1 MHCEHASATSKA
13 RVLQPA
19 AAAAAA
25 AEELYQFQ
33 QTTNSNQRVPAPQ
46 S

>member
-13 RVLQPA
+13 RLLQL
-19 AAAAAA
+19 AAAA
-25 AEELYQFQ
+25 AEELHQFQ
-33 QTTNSNQRVPAPQ
+33 QTTNSNKRVPAPQ